1 MNIDPLAEEFYEWT
15 GYNYALNNPV
25 NNIDPDGM
33 FTLSG
38 VAAPNFARQLQA
50 DLDKEEMRK
59 LMSGEGDNSSG
70 GGLKDWWKRV
80 TKNWFKSDDDIA
92 LEDEYKDRRN
102 KSKKGF
108 WSTFYT
114 NSGFRKGAE
123 WFNNKLLDL
132 TGGFGGLYI
141 YGYGGGGTAGG
152 RKDIEGKHNS
162 IDFDDMLIPGGGGG
176 KTAADLFEY
185 LRFLSGGFTAGANA
199 GSRFGSSDDVVNKK
213 QNYTYETFDIGV
225 PYLSDKYAVRKV
237 TRDTTMRPADH
248 NNTNWEAKSLY
259 DSVRKVREAKRLNS
273 GRPTIYFNGNGYQIL
288 E

>member
-108 WSTFYT
+108 WST
-114 NSGFRKGAE
+114 
-123 WFNNKLLDL
+123 
-132 TGGFGGLYI
+132 
-141 YGYGGGGTAGG
+141 
-152 RKDIEGKHNS
+152 
-162 IDFDDMLIPGGGGG
+162 
-176 KTAADLFEY
+176 
-185 LRFLSGGFTAGANA
+185 
-199 GSRFGSSDDVVNKK
+199 
-213 QNYTYETFDIGV
+213 
-225 PYLSDKYAVRKV
+225 
-237 TRDTTMRPADH
+237 
-248 NNTNWEAKSLY
+248 
-259 DSVRKVREAKRLNS
+259 
-273 GRPTIYFNGNGYQIL
+273 
-288 E
+288 